1 VLLGRTGIVV
11 YWVGVKFVPMYIG
24 KGKFWSYCFKKSY
37 LWVSPEKEEEINW
50 LLKYA
55 TLSENFPS

>member
-1 VLLGRTGIVV
+1 MV